1 MEISNKRYDAMVKKA
16 SPPSAVLRDC
26 IFAFLIGGAICVV
39 GQIINNIF
47 TYYSFAKP
55 DASAMTSI
63 CMIFIGALLTGLNIY
78 DDIAV
83 YGGAGTLVPI
93 TGFANSIVSPA
104 MEFKTEGMV
113 MGVGVNMFRIAGPVL
128 VYGVAA
134 SVVYGAIY
142 YFLI

>member
-1 MEISNKRYDAMVKKA
+1 MNISNKEYADMVKRA
-16 SPPSAVLRDC
+16 SPPSKVARDC
-26 IFAFLIGGAICVV
+26 VFAFFIGGAICVV

-47 TYYSFAKP
+47 AFYNFDKP
-55 DASAMTSI
+55 DASALTSI
-63 CMIFIGALLTGLNIY
+63 SMIFIGALLTGLDIY

-104 MEFKTEGMV
+104 MEFKTEGMIL
-113 MGVGVNMFRIAGPVL
+113 GVGVNMFRIAGPVL
-128 VYGVAA
+128 VYGVAS

-142 YFLI
+142 YFLK

>member
-1 MEISNKRYDAMVKKA
+1 MNISNKEYASMVKEA
-16 SPPSAVLRDC
+16 SPPSKVVRDC
-26 IFAFLIGGAICVV
+26 IFAFLIGGAICVI

-47 TYYSFAKP
+47 MFYNFDKP
-55 DASAMTSI
+55 DASALTSI
-63 CMIFIGALLTGLNIY
+63 SMIFIGALLTGLDVY

-113 MGVGVNMFRIAGPVL
+113 LGVGVNMFRIAGPVL
-128 VYGVAA
+128 VYGVAS
-134 SVVYGAIY
+134 SVIYGAIY
-142 YFLI
+142 YFLK